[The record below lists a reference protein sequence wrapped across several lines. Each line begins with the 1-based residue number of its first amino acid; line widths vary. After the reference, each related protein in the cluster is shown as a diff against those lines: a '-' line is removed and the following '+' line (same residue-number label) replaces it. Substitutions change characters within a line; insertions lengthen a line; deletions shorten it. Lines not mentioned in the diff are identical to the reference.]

1 MDKAQKS
8 VAELAEEDPI
18 KIHREGTAL
27 ADKGEF
33 KEATEKFLKASELYY
48 KQPNFFD
55 ASYMMFKA
63 GECGFRLKEYK
74 IALERFQK
82 SADIAFEKGYDRFGV
97 GALEYARDCYK
108 ALKNTKEAAK
118 LDKKI
123 KELKAKL
130 AEAF

>member
-1 MDKAQKS
+1 M
-8 VAELAEEDPI
+8 AEKEDPI

-27 ADKGEF
+27 ADRGQY
-33 KEATEKFLKASELYY
+33 KEAAEKFIEASELYL
-48 KQPNFFD
+48 KLGNFFD

-63 GECGFRLKEYK
+63 GECNFMLKEYET
-74 IALERFQK
+74 AVERFLK
-82 SADIAFEKGYDRFGV
+82 SADIAFEKGFDRFGV

-108 ALKNTKEAAK
+108 ALKKKKEETK

-123 KELKAKL
+123 KEVKAKL